1 MTQTWHADEEALRE
15 WARGSAAPVP
25 AASLEA
31 HLIRCDECRRRMAAL
46 APSSPGSDVVRRW
59 DALADVVDRPRR
71 RLLPRLGLS
80 TPALR
85 TAWLAAL
92 LVLLVLP
99 VVAML
104 LGGRLPVVL
113 AVAPLAPLAAVALAY
128 GRSVEPAGE
137 LALATPTA
145 GLRVVSARALLV
157 AVPAVPV
164 GVVAA
169 LAAGFP
175 TAVAL
180 GWLLPGAA
188 LCALVLLAG
197 TTRLDPA
204 VVAASLG
211 SAWAVAVSL
220 PAALR
225 RVPAD
230 VVVDLVASPPV
241 QLIAL
246 AVALGAAATTV
257 ARRDTVAYRRTA

>member
-85 TAWLAAL
+85 TAWLGAL

-104 LGGRLPVVL
+104 LGDRVPVVL
-113 AVAPLAPLAAVALAY
+113 AGAPLAPLAAVALAY
-128 GRSVEPAGE
+128 GRTVEPAGE
-137 LALATPTA
+137 LALATPSA
-145 GLRVVSARALLV
+145 GLRVVAVRALLV

-175 TAVAL
+175 AAVAL

-211 SAWAVAVSL
+211 SAWAVAVFL
-220 PAALR
+220 PAIR

-230 VVVDLVASPPV
+230 VVVDLVASTPV
-241 QLIAL
+241 QLVAL
-246 AVALGAAATTV
+246 AVAVGAATTTV